1 MSSRCGCLLVGLAD
15 FPKLILFA
23 IKSEMSSAASTAR
36 QANGG
41 SAGGGK
47 DKGPRKKEKDKA
59 SGASTYQIQVHIIEA
74 RNIMHPE

>member
-1 MSSRCGCLLVGLAD
+1 MSSRLPGCLVCW
-15 FPKLILFA
+15 PSTRCSIS
-23 IKSEMSSAASTAR
+23 IKSEEMSSAASTAR